1 MTVTSPIV
9 STYSSRIPYLTPQE
23 YIASPTG
30 VDTGNLVPTGTT
42 QQNADA
48 LVQTIAR
55 ASNWVDTECRKVLAA
70 TLDTQAGRY
79 RVRADGTIRVALDFT
94 PILQITSVQAG
105 LTPST
110 MATITDLSNAWI
122 DRKVATIPLWGLS
135 VAPGN
140 PYASSDRMFAVV
152 QYVNGY
158 ANCLLTAVA
167 PANTTTLTVDS
178 ALGIVAGQQLT
189 IYDPGS
195 TEAVT
200 VATVTGNTITLTSPT
215 VSAHLAN
222 VAVSA
227 LPPAIKQATVLLT
240 SALIKTRGDDA
251 IVMQEVGQGTEHQQM
266 DASGSEDVT
275 VALELLAPYRRVA

>member
-1 MTVTSPIV
+1 MTITSPIV
-9 STYSSRIPYLTPQE
+9 STYSSRTPYLTPAE
-23 YIASPTG
+23 YTASPTG
-30 VDTGNLVPTGTT
+30 VDTGNLVPGGSTA
-42 QQNADA
+42 QNADA

-79 RVRADGTIRVALDFT
+79 RVKADDTIRVSLDFT
-94 PILQITSVQAG
+94 PILQVTSVQAG
-105 LTPST
+105 PTPST
-110 MATITDLSNAWI
+110 MAAITDLSNVWLG
-122 DRKVATIPLWGLS
+122 RKVVTIPLWGIIADQCS
-135 VAPGN
+135 GMV
-140 PYASSDRMFAVV
+140 YATV

-158 ANCLLTAVA
+158 AN
-167 PANTTTLTVDS
+167 TTLDATAAAQVTTLNLTS
-178 ALGIVAGQQLT
+178 TLGIVPGQQLT

-200 VATVTGNTITLTSPT
+200 VATVTPTSITLTVPT
-215 VSAHLAN
+215 VWAHLAN

-251 IVMQEVGQGTEHQQM
+251 IMLQEVGQGTEHQAM
-266 DASGSEDVT
+266 DASGSEDAT
-275 VALELLAPYRRVA
+275 IAFELLTPYRRVA